1 MHFGQTRFS
10 TFRDNLSGIFL
21 TPKEGFGD
29 RGGIRDQRAAGSEL
43 VRYLQNFD
51 SPGAVRDFKSLV
63 GPGPIGV
70 RSWILGWFIATVF
83 GF

>member
-43 VRYLQNFD
+43 VRYLQNFG
-51 SPGAVRDFKSLV
+51 PVRDFKSLV
-63 GPGPIGV
+63 GSGPIGF
-70 RSWILGWFIATVF
+70 RSWIPGWFIAIVF